1 MAPTCTIL
9 EYLSRPNPRL
19 QNRSS
24 SSGTLTVNDKWI
36 PIEGVQPWVD
46 FAYDILCARYESSLR
61 KTITRFDPCCLIAN
75 AHLDEVAGEDTIEA
89 LATVNNFMPVSNA
102 LHATSKGYYGKGSKF
117 FRQQSDGSSDWG
129 LGDGASKNDGLTTF
143 RNFCSGNIKSS
154 SKWNSDDLW
163 PLEQA
168 QHYGIQLGTRY
179 AWILTDKE
187 LVKIR
192 ITTSEDDVEDQPPRS
207 SRGVQHRRLLS
218 DTSNLST
225 ALSAMSIDHSAC
237 SGQSGSSSGMNP
249 APLEIA
255 RIPWAAG
262 SGKNNEMTINLG
274 LFFIAQLTFEE
285 RSISS
290 SYPPLS

>member
-9 EYLSRPNPRL
+9 KYLSRPNPRL
-19 QNRSS
+19 QNRFS
-24 SSGTLTVNDKWI
+24 SSGTLTANDKWI
-36 PIEGVQPWVD
+36 PIEGVRPWVD

-61 KTITRFDPCCLIAN
+61 MTITRFDHCCLIAN

-117 FRQQSDGSSDWG
+117 FRQQSDGSPDWG

-163 PLEQA
+163 
-168 QHYGIQLGTRY
+168 
-179 AWILTDKE
+179 E
-187 LVKIR
+187 LVVIR

-225 ALSAMSIDHSAC
+225 ALSAMSIDHSAY

-274 LFFIAQLTFEE
+274 LFFVAQLAFEE